1 MSADISLFD
10 LVNLS
15 IGTPEVGAVNFNAL
29 HTLLHAILGHLKIQT
44 VTTDWR
50 EQDAPPQEPHGPHL
64 TKSSSRYHHMEDKLR
79 QIERQMAAL
88 EKLPSGTDLLSRT
101 ASTTTPVNDLW
112 QLMQLRRKAQASE
125 DGVSKSMS
133 LIQDLLKE
141 IQDLKESRDD
151 LKKEVKSLQNQLNQL
166 NMSELVDRINEV
178 EKYCH
183 RLDNLDSAT
192 KELQDRVGR
201 YPDPDELIQCVT
213 WDIMQS
219 TLVSEQQNLQKE
231 IRHSVPVST
240 SVVMTTM
247 TPFSASANANT
258 GAAAFTPGTVTTS
271 QHGGALPQ
279 QSLSDGAAA
288 STPGTARQHG
298 GALPQQSLSDGAAA
312 LTPGTVTARQ
322 HGGALPQQ
330 SLSDG
335 AAASTPGTARQ
346 HGGALPQ
353 QSLSDGAAAS
363 TPGTARQH
371 GGALPQQSLSDG
383 AAVFTPGT
391 ASQHGGAL
399 PQQSLSDGAAAFTTG
414 TASQHGGALPQ
425 QSLSDGAA
433 AFTPGTGTAS
443 QHGGALPQQSLSD
456 GAAAFTPGTV
466 TVSQHGGTL
475 PQQSLSDGALM
486 VGSKPLSRVASGA
499 ERYPETVEA
508 LRDVGRLRER
518 HNTLETRVELL
529 EAGKADQAQLQ
540 HLREHLTDM
549 GDRDVPDKLLDQ
561 LNHLRVLVDSLMG
574 DRAKLGELEQLILN
588 IGTVQGSEGGSETA
602 KGSDSEDSDSPKQG
616 QLRLQILYLRNA
628 VQKVEEEVLLL
639 KTENTSAKAEQKTK
653 KDRQLQ
659 DQMDN
664 LRGMLEDMM
673 ASSSSLLSQSL
684 QQEPQGSEQGQGSG
698 QAGGHQGSTC
708 PSCSVDVSRKVS
720 QLFQRYENLQGLV
733 SRFMN
738 QQGGGRP
745 GAESSELMNDVQGAI
760 MQLQAECEKL
770 HSTANH
776 LIEEHSQKQVHIDHL
791 YKSMEELDEKKADK
805 ELVEMEIEI
814 KADKRALETKV
825 SRMQFDS
832 MTEEL
837 NTMFQE
843 LLSKITGQEQDW
855 HKIIDKISTEIE
867 CKLDRIELDPVKK
880 QLEDR
885 WKSIRKQLQAQ
896 PAPKEDDA
904 AGIRKQLVARFH
916 CISCDRPVD
925 MLTPG
930 PHLVTVPSTPGLPSH
945 KSNRPYTI
953 YELEQVRQHCRSER
967 IPEMADY
974 SYLAMSRSC
983 GGSHTVTYPNRRYT
997 RLQHISHFIQAEEET
1012 PPISSS
1018 PLRIQPEEVD
1028 ILGLDG
1034 HIYKGRLKTRSVK
1047 TVDARLPT
1055 IFPKDGMCKS
1065 KDKIMRSQFQK
1076 PGCTEPGCVTPVR
1089 PQSAKTQRSRSASG
1103 SSVRDRPMSSLGCLS
1118 QATLPQSSS
1127 HADTTSELLQQDL
1140 ELHVDLSQ
1148 PEEEPVIIL

>member
-29 HTLLHAILGHLKIQT
+29 HTLLHAILGHLKIQN
-44 VTTDWR
+44 VTTGWR
-50 EQDAPPQEPHGPHL
+50 EQDTTPQEPHGTVAHL
-64 TKSSSRYHHMEDKLR
+64 TKSSSPYHHIEDKLR

-178 EKYCH
+178 EQYCH

-213 WDIMQS
+213 WDIMQT

-231 IRHSVPVST
+231 IRHSVPVPT

-247 TPFSASANANT
+247 TPFSASVNANT
-258 GAAAFTPGTVTTS
+258 GAAAFTPVTV
-271 QHGGALPQ
+271 
-279 QSLSDGAAA
+279 
-288 STPGTARQHG
+288 
-298 GALPQQSLSDGAAA
+298 
-312 LTPGTVTARQ
+312 
-322 HGGALPQQ
+322 
-330 SLSDG
+330 
-335 AAASTPGTARQ
+335 
-346 HGGALPQ
+346 
-353 QSLSDGAAAS
+353 
-363 TPGTARQH
+363 
-371 GGALPQQSLSDG
+371 
-383 AAVFTPGT
+383 T

-399 PQQSLSDGAAAFTTG
+399 PQQSLSDVAAAFTPGTV

-433 AFTPGTGTAS
+433 AFTPVTVTAS

-456 GAAAFTPGTV
+456 VAAAFTPVTVTASQHGGALPQQSLSDVAASFTPGTVTASQHGGALPQQSLSDVAAAFTPGTV
-466 TVSQHGGTL
+466 TASQHGGVL

-540 HLREHLTDM
+540 HLRELLTDM

-574 DRAKLGELEQLILN
+574 DRAK
-588 IGTVQGSEGGSETA
+588 
-602 KGSDSEDSDSPKQG
+602 
-616 QLRLQILYLRNA
+616 
-628 VQKVEEEVLLL
+628 
-639 KTENTSAKAEQKTK
+639 
-653 KDRQLQ
+653 
-659 DQMDN
+659 
-664 LRGMLEDMM
+664 
-673 ASSSSLLSQSL
+673 
-684 QQEPQGSEQGQGSG
+684 
-698 QAGGHQGSTC
+698 
-708 PSCSVDVSRKVS
+708 
-720 QLFQRYENLQGLV
+720 
-733 SRFMN
+733 
-738 QQGGGRP
+738 
-745 GAESSELMNDVQGAI
+745 SSELMNDVQGAI

-770 HSTANH
+770 HGTANH

-855 HKIIDKISTEIE
+855 HKIVDKISTEME

-953 YELEQVRQHCRSER
+953 YELEQVRQHCRSLRPGTNHSHFEMASSERAMMQVQRIHTMMCRQIERVQSHLAGPERTYSQGALREIGPSRYPHILSPLQRTSQSLPKHER

-1012 PPISSS
+1012 PPVSGS

-1034 HIYKGRLKTRSVK
+1034 HIYKGRLKTRLVK

-1055 IFPKDGMCKS
+1055 IFPKDGMCKN

-1076 PGCTEPGCVTPVR
+1076 PCCTEPGCVTPVR
-1089 PQSAKTQRSRSASG
+1089 PQSAKTQRSRSG

-1148 PEEEPVIIL
+1148 SEEEPVIIL

>member
-29 HTLLHAILGHLKIQT
+29 HTLLHAILGHLKIQN
-44 VTTDWR
+44 VTTGWR
-50 EQDAPPQEPHGPHL
+50 EQDGPPQEPHGPHL
-64 TKSSSRYHHMEDKLR
+64 TKSSSPYHHMEDKLR

-133 LIQDLLKE
+133 LIQDLMKE

-178 EKYCH
+178 EQYCH

-213 WDIMQS
+213 WDIMQT

-231 IRHSVPVST
+231 IKHSVPVPT

-247 TPFSASANANT
+247 TPFSVSANANT
-258 GAAAFTPGTVTTS
+258 GAAAFTPGTVTVS
-271 QHGGALPQ
+271 QHGGAVPQ
-279 QSLSDGAAA
+279 QSLSDVTAAF
-288 STPGTARQHG
+288 
-298 GALPQQSLSDGAAA
+298 
-312 LTPGTVTARQ
+312 TPGTV
-322 HGGALPQQ
+322 
-330 SLSDG
+330 
-335 AAASTPGTARQ
+335 
-346 HGGALPQ
+346 
-353 QSLSDGAAAS
+353 
-363 TPGTARQH
+363 
-371 GGALPQQSLSDG
+371 
-383 AAVFTPGT
+383 T

-399 PQQSLSDGAAAFTTG
+399 PQQSLSDGAAAFTPGTV

-456 GAAAFTPGTV
+456 GADAFTPGTG
-466 TVSQHGGTL
+466 TASQHGGALPQQSLSDGAAAFTPVTASQHGGAL

-540 HLREHLTDM
+540 HLRELLPDM
-549 GDRDVPDKLLDQ
+549 GDRDVPDNLLDQ

-574 DRAKLGELEQLILN
+574 DKAK
-588 IGTVQGSEGGSETA
+588 
-602 KGSDSEDSDSPKQG
+602 
-616 QLRLQILYLRNA
+616 
-628 VQKVEEEVLLL
+628 
-639 KTENTSAKAEQKTK
+639 
-653 KDRQLQ
+653 
-659 DQMDN
+659 
-664 LRGMLEDMM
+664 
-673 ASSSSLLSQSL
+673 
-684 QQEPQGSEQGQGSG
+684 
-698 QAGGHQGSTC
+698 
-708 PSCSVDVSRKVS
+708 
-720 QLFQRYENLQGLV
+720 
-733 SRFMN
+733 
-738 QQGGGRP
+738 
-745 GAESSELMNDVQGAI
+745 SSELMNDVQGAI

-770 HSTANH
+770 HGTANH
-776 LIEEHSQKQVHIDHL
+776 LIEEHGQKQVHIDHL

-855 HKIIDKISTEIE
+855 HKIIDKISTEME

-930 PHLVTVPSTPGLPSH
+930 PHLVTLPSTPGLPSH

-967 IPEMADY
+967 IPEISDY

-997 RLQHISHFIQAEEET
+997 RLQHFSHFIQAEEET

-1148 PEEEPVIIL
+1148 SEEEPVIIL

>member
-29 HTLLHAILGHLKIQT
+29 HTLLHAILGHLKIQN
-44 VTTDWR
+44 VTTGWR

-64 TKSSSRYHHMEDKLR
+64 TKSSSPYHHMEDKLR

-178 EKYCH
+178 EQYCH

-213 WDIMQS
+213 WDIMQT

-231 IRHSVPVST
+231 IKHSVPVPT

-247 TPFSASANANT
+247 TPFSVSANANT
-258 GAAAFTPGTVTTS
+258 GAAAFTPGTLPAS
-271 QHGGALPQ
+271 MPARALPQ
-279 QSLSDGAAA
+279 QSLSDAAVA
-288 STPGTARQHG
+288 F
-298 GALPQQSLSDGAAA
+298 
-312 LTPGTVTARQ
+312 TPGTVTA
-322 HGGALPQQ
+322 
-330 SLSDG
+330 
-335 AAASTPGTARQ
+335 
-346 HGGALPQ
+346 
-353 QSLSDGAAAS
+353 
-363 TPGTARQH
+363 
-371 GGALPQQSLSDG
+371 
-383 AAVFTPGT
+383 
-391 ASQHGGAL
+391 SQY
-399 PQQSLSDGAAAFTTG
+399 
-414 TASQHGGALPQ
+414 
-425 QSLSDGAA
+425 
-433 AFTPGTGTAS
+433 
-443 QHGGALPQQSLSD
+443 GGALPQQSLSD

-466 TVSQHGGTL
+466 TASQHGGVLPQQSFSDGAAAFTPGTVTASQHGGAPPQQSLSDGAAAFTPGTVTASQHGGVL

-540 HLREHLTDM
+540 HLWELLPDM
-549 GDRDVPDKLLDQ
+549 GDRDVPDNLLDQ
-561 LNHLRVLVDSLMG
+561 LTHLRVLVDSLMG
-574 DRAKLGELEQLILN
+574 DRAK
-588 IGTVQGSEGGSETA
+588 
-602 KGSDSEDSDSPKQG
+602 
-616 QLRLQILYLRNA
+616 
-628 VQKVEEEVLLL
+628 
-639 KTENTSAKAEQKTK
+639 
-653 KDRQLQ
+653 
-659 DQMDN
+659 
-664 LRGMLEDMM
+664 
-673 ASSSSLLSQSL
+673 
-684 QQEPQGSEQGQGSG
+684 
-698 QAGGHQGSTC
+698 
-708 PSCSVDVSRKVS
+708 
-720 QLFQRYENLQGLV
+720 
-733 SRFMN
+733 
-738 QQGGGRP
+738 
-745 GAESSELMNDVQGAI
+745 SSELMNDVQGAI

-770 HSTANH
+770 HGTANH
-776 LIEEHSQKQVHIDHL
+776 LIEEHGQKQVHIDHL

-855 HKIIDKISTEIE
+855 HKIIDKISTEME

-930 PHLVTVPSTPGLPSH
+930 PHLVTLPSTPGLPSH

-997 RLQHISHFIQAEEET
+997 RLQQFSHFIQAEEET

-1055 IFPKDGMCKS
+1055 IFPKDAGMCKS

-1148 PEEEPVIIL
+1148 SEEEPVIIL

>member
-1 MSADISLFD
+1 
-10 LVNLS
+10 
-15 IGTPEVGAVNFNAL
+15 
-29 HTLLHAILGHLKIQT
+29 
-44 VTTDWR
+44 
-50 EQDAPPQEPHGPHL
+50 
-64 TKSSSRYHHMEDKLR
+64 MEL
-79 QIERQMAAL
+79 
-88 EKLPSGTDLLSRT
+88 LPSLLALSLP
-101 ASTTTPVNDLW
+101 AS
-112 QLMQLRRKAQASE
+112 M
-125 DGVSKSMS
+125 
-133 LIQDLLKE
+133 
-141 IQDLKESRDD
+141 
-151 LKKEVKSLQNQLNQL
+151 
-166 NMSELVDRINEV
+166 
-178 EKYCH
+178 
-183 RLDNLDSAT
+183 
-192 KELQDRVGR
+192 
-201 YPDPDELIQCVT
+201 
-213 WDIMQS
+213 
-219 TLVSEQQNLQKE
+219 
-231 IRHSVPVST
+231 
-240 SVVMTTM
+240 
-247 TPFSASANANT
+247 
-258 GAAAFTPGTVTTS
+258 
-271 QHGGALPQ
+271 GGALPQ
-279 QSLSDGAAA
+279 QS
-288 STPGTARQHG
+288 
-298 GALPQQSLSDGAAA
+298 
-312 LTPGTVTARQ
+312 V
-322 HGGALPQQ
+322 
-330 SLSDG
+330 
-335 AAASTPGTARQ
+335 
-346 HGGALPQ
+346 
-353 QSLSDGAAAS
+353 
-363 TPGTARQH
+363 
-371 GGALPQQSLSDG
+371 
-383 AAVFTPGT
+383 
-391 ASQHGGAL
+391 
-399 PQQSLSDGAAAFTTG
+399 
-414 TASQHGGALPQ
+414 
-425 QSLSDGAA
+425 
-433 AFTPGTGTAS
+433 
-443 QHGGALPQQSLSD
+443 
-456 GAAAFTPGTV
+456 
-466 TVSQHGGTL
+466 
-475 PQQSLSDGALM
+475 SDGALM

-499 ERYPETVEA
+499 EHYPETVEA

-540 HLREHLTDM
+540 HLRELLTDL

-602 KGSDSEDSDSPKQG
+602 KGSDSEDSPDSPKQG

-698 QAGGHQGSTC
+698 QAGGQQGSTC

-770 HSTANH
+770 HGTANH
-776 LIEEHSQKQVHIDHL
+776 PIEEHSQKQVHIDHL

-855 HKIIDKISTEIE
+855 HKIIDKISTEME
-867 CKLDRIELDPVKK
+867 CKLDRIELGPVKK

-974 SYLAMSRSC
+974 SYLAMSLSC

-997 RLQHISHFIQAEEET
+997 RLQHFSHFLQAEEET

-1034 HIYKGRLKTRSVK
+1034 HIYKGRLKTRSIK

-1055 IFPKDGMCKS
+1055 IFPKDGTGFWTGIIFS
-1065 KDKIMRSQFQK
+1065 STLQY
-1076 PGCTEPGCVTPVR
+1076 CVF
-1089 PQSAKTQRSRSASG
+1089 
-1103 SSVRDRPMSSLGCLS
+1103 
-1118 QATLPQSSS
+1118 
-1127 HADTTSELLQQDL
+1127 L
-1140 ELHVDLSQ
+1140 E
-1148 PEEEPVIIL
+1148 

>member
-29 HTLLHAILGHLKIQT
+29 HTLLHAILGHLKIQN
-44 VTTDWR
+44 VTTGWR

-64 TKSSSRYHHMEDKLR
+64 TKSSSPYHHMEDKLR

-101 ASTTTPVNDLW
+101 TSTTTPVNDLW
-112 QLMQLRRKAQASE
+112 QLMQLRRKVQASE

-166 NMSELVDRINEV
+166 NLSELVDRINEV
-178 EKYCH
+178 EQYCH
-183 RLDNLDSAT
+183 RLDNLDSVT

-213 WDIMQS
+213 WDIMQT

-231 IRHSVPVST
+231 IRHSVPVPT

-258 GAAAFTPGTVTTS
+258 GAAAFTPGTVT
-271 QHGGALPQ
+271 
-279 QSLSDGAAA
+279 
-288 STPGTARQHG
+288 
-298 GALPQQSLSDGAAA
+298 
-312 LTPGTVTARQ
+312 
-322 HGGALPQQ
+322 
-330 SLSDG
+330 
-335 AAASTPGTARQ
+335 
-346 HGGALPQ
+346 
-353 QSLSDGAAAS
+353 
-363 TPGTARQH
+363 
-371 GGALPQQSLSDG
+371 
-383 AAVFTPGT
+383 
-391 ASQHGGAL
+391 
-399 PQQSLSDGAAAFTTG
+399 
-414 TASQHGGALPQ
+414 
-425 QSLSDGAA
+425 
-433 AFTPGTGTAS
+433 AS

-466 TVSQHGGTL
+466 TASQHRGALPQQSFSDGAAAFTPGTVTVTASQNGGAL
-475 PQQSLSDGALM
+475 PQQSLSDGAAAFSPGTVTVSQHGGALPQQSLSDGAAVFTPGTGTVSLHGGALPQQSLSDGAAVFTPGTGTVSLHGGALPQQSLSDEALM

-540 HLREHLTDM
+540 HLRELLTDM
-549 GDRDVPDKLLDQ
+549 GDRDVPDKLMDQ

-574 DRAKLGELEQLILN
+574 DRAK
-588 IGTVQGSEGGSETA
+588 
-602 KGSDSEDSDSPKQG
+602 
-616 QLRLQILYLRNA
+616 
-628 VQKVEEEVLLL
+628 
-639 KTENTSAKAEQKTK
+639 
-653 KDRQLQ
+653 
-659 DQMDN
+659 
-664 LRGMLEDMM
+664 
-673 ASSSSLLSQSL
+673 
-684 QQEPQGSEQGQGSG
+684 
-698 QAGGHQGSTC
+698 
-708 PSCSVDVSRKVS
+708 
-720 QLFQRYENLQGLV
+720 
-733 SRFMN
+733 
-738 QQGGGRP
+738 
-745 GAESSELMNDVQGAI
+745 SSELMNDVQGAI

-770 HSTANH
+770 HGTANH
-776 LIEEHSQKQVHIDHL
+776 LIKEHSQKQVHIDHL

-855 HKIIDKISTEIE
+855 HKIIDKISNEME

-1076 PGCTEPGCVTPVR
+1076 PGCTEPGRVTPVR
-1089 PQSAKTQRSRSASG
+1089 PQSAKTQRSRSASS

-1118 QATLPQSSS
+1118 QTTLPQSSS

-1148 PEEEPVIIL
+1148 SEEEPVIIL

>member
-574 DRAKLGELEQLILN
+574 DRAK
-588 IGTVQGSEGGSETA
+588 
-602 KGSDSEDSDSPKQG
+602 
-616 QLRLQILYLRNA
+616 
-628 VQKVEEEVLLL
+628 
-639 KTENTSAKAEQKTK
+639 
-653 KDRQLQ
+653 
-659 DQMDN
+659 MDN

>member
-29 HTLLHAILGHLKIQT
+29 HTLLHAILGHLKIQN
-44 VTTDWR
+44 VTTGWR

-64 TKSSSRYHHMEDKLR
+64 TKSSSPYHHMEEKLR

-151 LKKEVKSLQNQLNQL
+151 LKKEVKSLQNQFNQL

-178 EKYCH
+178 EQYCH

-213 WDIMQS
+213 WDIMQT

-231 IRHSVPVST
+231 IKHSVPVPT

-247 TPFSASANANT
+247 TPFSVSANANT
-258 GAAAFTPGTVTTS
+258 GAAAFTPGTVT
-271 QHGGALPQ
+271 
-279 QSLSDGAAA
+279 
-288 STPGTARQHG
+288 
-298 GALPQQSLSDGAAA
+298 
-312 LTPGTVTARQ
+312 
-322 HGGALPQQ
+322 
-330 SLSDG
+330 
-335 AAASTPGTARQ
+335 
-346 HGGALPQ
+346 
-353 QSLSDGAAAS
+353 
-363 TPGTARQH
+363 
-371 GGALPQQSLSDG
+371 
-383 AAVFTPGT
+383 

-399 PQQSLSDGAAAFTTG
+399 PQQSLSDAAAAFTPG
-414 TASQHGGALPQ
+414 TVTVSQHGGVLPQQSLSDAAAAFTPGTVTVSQHGGALPQ
-425 QSLSDGAA
+425 QYLSDAAA
-433 AFTPGTGTAS
+433 AFTPGTLTVS
-443 QHGGALPQQSLSD
+443 QHGGVLPQQSLSD

-466 TVSQHGGTL
+466 TVSQHGGAL

-540 HLREHLTDM
+540 HLRELLPDM
-549 GDRDVPDKLLDQ
+549 GDRDVPDNLLDQ
-561 LNHLRVLVDSLMG
+561 LTHLRVLVDSLMG
-574 DRAKLGELEQLILN
+574 DRAK
-588 IGTVQGSEGGSETA
+588 
-602 KGSDSEDSDSPKQG
+602 
-616 QLRLQILYLRNA
+616 
-628 VQKVEEEVLLL
+628 
-639 KTENTSAKAEQKTK
+639 
-653 KDRQLQ
+653 
-659 DQMDN
+659 
-664 LRGMLEDMM
+664 
-673 ASSSSLLSQSL
+673 
-684 QQEPQGSEQGQGSG
+684 
-698 QAGGHQGSTC
+698 
-708 PSCSVDVSRKVS
+708 
-720 QLFQRYENLQGLV
+720 
-733 SRFMN
+733 
-738 QQGGGRP
+738 
-745 GAESSELMNDVQGAI
+745 SSELMNDVQGAI

-770 HSTANH
+770 HGTANH
-776 LIEEHSQKQVHIDHL
+776 LIEEHGQKQVHIDHL

-855 HKIIDKISTEIE
+855 HKIVDKISTEME

-930 PHLVTVPSTPGLPSH
+930 PHLVTLPSTPGLPSH

-997 RLQHISHFIQAEEET
+997 RLQQFSHFIQAEEET

-1034 HIYKGRLKTRSVK
+1034 HIYKGRLKNRSVK

-1055 IFPKDGMCKS
+1055 IFPKDAGMCKS

-1148 PEEEPVIIL
+1148 SEVEPVIIL

>member
-29 HTLLHAILGHLKIQT
+29 HTLLHAILGHLKIQN
-44 VTTDWR
+44 VTTGWR
-50 EQDAPPQEPHGPHL
+50 EQDTPPQEPHGTVAHL
-64 TKSSSRYHHMEDKLR
+64 TKSSSPYHHMEDKLR

-112 QLMQLRRKAQASE
+112 QLMQLRSKAQASE

-178 EKYCH
+178 EQYCH

-213 WDIMQS
+213 WDIMQT

-231 IRHSVPVST
+231 IRHSVPVPT

-247 TPFSASANANT
+247 TPFSASVNANT
-258 GAAAFTPGTVTTS
+258 GAAAFTPVTVS
-271 QHGGALPQ
+271 
-279 QSLSDGAAA
+279 
-288 STPGTARQHG
+288 
-298 GALPQQSLSDGAAA
+298 
-312 LTPGTVTARQ
+312 V
-322 HGGALPQQ
+322 
-330 SLSDG
+330 
-335 AAASTPGTARQ
+335 
-346 HGGALPQ
+346 
-353 QSLSDGAAAS
+353 
-363 TPGTARQH
+363 
-371 GGALPQQSLSDG
+371 
-383 AAVFTPGT
+383 
-391 ASQHGGAL
+391 
-399 PQQSLSDGAAAFTTG
+399 
-414 TASQHGGALPQ
+414 
-425 QSLSDGAA
+425 
-433 AFTPGTGTAS
+433 S

-466 TVSQHGGTL
+466 TVSQYGGALPQQSLSDGAAAFTPVTVTASQHGGALPQQSLSDGAAAFTPVTVTASQHGGALPQQSLSDGAAAFTPVTVTASQHGGALPQQSLSDVAAACTPGTVTVSQHGGAL

-486 VGSKPLSRVASGA
+486 VGRKPLSRVASGA

-540 HLREHLTDM
+540 HLRELLTDM

-574 DRAKLGELEQLILN
+574 DRAK
-588 IGTVQGSEGGSETA
+588 
-602 KGSDSEDSDSPKQG
+602 
-616 QLRLQILYLRNA
+616 
-628 VQKVEEEVLLL
+628 
-639 KTENTSAKAEQKTK
+639 
-653 KDRQLQ
+653 
-659 DQMDN
+659 
-664 LRGMLEDMM
+664 
-673 ASSSSLLSQSL
+673 
-684 QQEPQGSEQGQGSG
+684 
-698 QAGGHQGSTC
+698 
-708 PSCSVDVSRKVS
+708 
-720 QLFQRYENLQGLV
+720 
-733 SRFMN
+733 
-738 QQGGGRP
+738 
-745 GAESSELMNDVQGAI
+745 SSELMNDVQGAI

-770 HSTANH
+770 HGTANH

-814 KADKRALETKV
+814 KADKRALDTKV

-855 HKIIDKISTEIE
+855 HKIIDKISTEME

-953 YELEQVRQHCRSER
+953 YELEQVRQHCRSLRPGTNHSHFEMASSERAMMQVQRIHTMMCRQIERVQSHLVGPERTYSQGALREIGSSRYPHILSPLQRTSQSLPKHER

-1034 HIYKGRLKTRSVK
+1034 HIYKGRLKTRLVK

-1055 IFPKDGMCKS
+1055 IFPKDAGMCKS

-1089 PQSAKTQRSRSASG
+1089 PQSAKTQRSRSG

-1148 PEEEPVIIL
+1148 SEEEPVIIL

>member
-1 MSADISLFD
+1 
-10 LVNLS
+10 
-15 IGTPEVGAVNFNAL
+15 
-29 HTLLHAILGHLKIQT
+29 
-44 VTTDWR
+44 
-50 EQDAPPQEPHGPHL
+50 
-64 TKSSSRYHHMEDKLR
+64 
-79 QIERQMAAL
+79 
-88 EKLPSGTDLLSRT
+88 
-101 ASTTTPVNDLW
+101 
-112 QLMQLRRKAQASE
+112 
-125 DGVSKSMS
+125 
-133 LIQDLLKE
+133 
-141 IQDLKESRDD
+141 
-151 LKKEVKSLQNQLNQL
+151 
-166 NMSELVDRINEV
+166 MSELVDRINEV
-178 EKYCH
+178 EQYCH

-213 WDIMQS
+213 WDIMQT

-231 IRHSVPVST
+231 IKHSVPVPT

-247 TPFSASANANT
+247 TPFSVSANANT
-258 GAAAFTPGTVTTS
+258 GAAAFTPGTVTVS
-271 QHGGALPQ
+271 QHGGAVPQ
-279 QSLSDGAAA
+279 QSLSDVTAAF
-288 STPGTARQHG
+288 
-298 GALPQQSLSDGAAA
+298 
-312 LTPGTVTARQ
+312 TPGTV
-322 HGGALPQQ
+322 
-330 SLSDG
+330 
-335 AAASTPGTARQ
+335 
-346 HGGALPQ
+346 
-353 QSLSDGAAAS
+353 
-363 TPGTARQH
+363 
-371 GGALPQQSLSDG
+371 
-383 AAVFTPGT
+383 T

-399 PQQSLSDGAAAFTTG
+399 PQQSLSDGAAAFTPGTV

-456 GAAAFTPGTV
+456 GADAFTPGTG
-466 TVSQHGGTL
+466 TASQHGGALPQQSLSDGAAAFTPVTASQHGGAL

-540 HLREHLTDM
+540 HLRELLPDM
-549 GDRDVPDKLLDQ
+549 GDRDVPDNLLDQ

-574 DRAKLGELEQLILN
+574 DKAK
-588 IGTVQGSEGGSETA
+588 
-602 KGSDSEDSDSPKQG
+602 
-616 QLRLQILYLRNA
+616 
-628 VQKVEEEVLLL
+628 
-639 KTENTSAKAEQKTK
+639 
-653 KDRQLQ
+653 
-659 DQMDN
+659 
-664 LRGMLEDMM
+664 
-673 ASSSSLLSQSL
+673 
-684 QQEPQGSEQGQGSG
+684 
-698 QAGGHQGSTC
+698 
-708 PSCSVDVSRKVS
+708 
-720 QLFQRYENLQGLV
+720 
-733 SRFMN
+733 
-738 QQGGGRP
+738 
-745 GAESSELMNDVQGAI
+745 SSELMNDVQGAI

-770 HSTANH
+770 HGTANH
-776 LIEEHSQKQVHIDHL
+776 LIEEHGQKQVHIDHL

-855 HKIIDKISTEIE
+855 HKIIDKISTEME

-930 PHLVTVPSTPGLPSH
+930 PHLVTLPSTPGLPSH

-967 IPEMADY
+967 IPEISDY

-997 RLQHISHFIQAEEET
+997 RLQHFSHFIQAEEET

-1148 PEEEPVIIL
+1148 SEEEPVIIL

>member
-15 IGTPEVGAVNFNAL
+15 IGTPDVGAVNFNAL
-29 HTLLHAILGHLKIQT
+29 HTLLHAILGHLKIQNM
-44 VTTDWR
+44 TTGWR
-50 EQDAPPQEPHGPHL
+50 EEDAPPQQPHGPPL
-64 TKSSSRYHHMEDKLR
+64 TKSSSPYHHMEDKLR

-101 ASTTTPVNDLW
+101 ASTTTPVNDMW

-151 LKKEVKSLQNQLNQL
+151 LKKAVKSLQNQLDQL
-166 NMSELVDRINEV
+166 NMSELVDRINKV
-178 EKYCH
+178 EQYCH

-213 WDIMQS
+213 WDILQT
-219 TLVSEQQNLQKE
+219 TLVSKQQNLQKACLMSCSKE
-231 IRHSVPVST
+231 RESFIKQSYTRPRNRYELCVDALSLP
-240 SVVMTTM
+240 
-247 TPFSASANANT
+247 ASMEEHC
-258 GAAAFTPGTVTTS
+258 PS
-271 QHGGALPQ
+271 SS
-279 QSLSDGAAA
+279 SLMELLQPEGC
-288 STPGTARQHG
+288 
-298 GALPQQSLSDGAAA
+298 
-312 LTPGTVTARQ
+312 
-322 HGGALPQQ
+322 
-330 SLSDG
+330 
-335 AAASTPGTARQ
+335 
-346 HGGALPQ
+346 
-353 QSLSDGAAAS
+353 
-363 TPGTARQH
+363 
-371 GGALPQQSLSDG
+371 
-383 AAVFTPGT
+383 
-391 ASQHGGAL
+391 
-399 PQQSLSDGAAAFTTG
+399 
-414 TASQHGGALPQ
+414 LPQ

-433 AFTPGTGTAS
+433 AFTPGTGTGTVTGI
-443 QHGGALPQQSLSD
+443 QHGG
-456 GAAAFTPGTV
+456 V
-466 TVSQHGGTL
+466 L

-486 VGSKPLSRVASGA
+486 VRSKPLSRVASGA

-540 HLREHLTDM
+540 HLRELLTDM
-549 GDRDVPDKLLDQ
+549 GDRDVPENLMDQ
-561 LNHLRVLVDSLMG
+561 LNHLRVLVDSLVG

-588 IGTVQGSEGGSETA
+588 IGTVQDSEGGSGMA
-602 KGSDSEDSDSPKQG
+602 KGSDSEDSSNSAQQG

-659 DQMDN
+659 NQMDN

-684 QQEPQGSEQGQGSG
+684 QQGPEQGQGSS
-698 QAGGHQGSTC
+698 QAGGQQGSTC
-708 PSCSVDVSRKVS
+708 PSCSVDMSRKVS

-733 SRFMN
+733 SSFMN
-738 QQGGGRP
+738 QQGGGGPR
-745 GAESSELMNDVQGAI
+745 AESSELMNDVQGAI
-760 MQLQAECEKL
+760 LQLQAECEKL

-776 LIEEHSQKQVHIDHL
+776 LIEEQSQKQVHIDHL

-805 ELVEMEIEI
+805 DLVEMEIEI

-855 HKIIDKISTEIE
+855 HKIIDKISTEME

-904 AGIRKQLVARFH
+904 AGIRRQLVARFH

-953 YELEQVRQHCRSER
+953 YELEQVRQHCRSLRPGTNHGHFEMASSERAMMQVQRINTMMCRQIERVQPTSWPRANLQPGSPKGDRALPLSTHPEPAAEDQPESAQAVSQSVSVHPSER

-1012 PPISSS
+1012 PPISRST
-1018 PLRIQPEEVD
+1018 LRIQPEEVD

-1055 IFPKDGMCKS
+1055 IFPKDAVRGWERGDVQTPVLTAHMDSSWTVNTAMGVVGSCHSHVKARCDIVVLMTAGMCKS
-1065 KDKIMRSQFQK
+1065 KDKVMRSQFQK
-1076 PGCTEPGCVTPVR
+1076 SGCTEPACVTPVR

-1127 HADTTSELLQQDL
+1127 HADTTSELQQEQQGL

-1148 PEEEPVIIL
+1148 SEEEPVTTL

>member
-29 HTLLHAILGHLKIQT
+29 HTLLHAILGHLKIQN
-44 VTTDWR
+44 VTTGWR
-50 EQDAPPQEPHGPHL
+50 EQDTPPQEPHGTVAHL
-64 TKSSSRYHHMEDKLR
+64 TKSSSPYHHMEDKLR

-112 QLMQLRRKAQASE
+112 QLMQLRSKAQASE

-178 EKYCH
+178 EQYCH

-213 WDIMQS
+213 WDIMQT

-231 IRHSVPVST
+231 IRHSVPVPT

-247 TPFSASANANT
+247 TPFSASVNANT
-258 GAAAFTPGTVTTS
+258 GAAAFTPVTVS
-271 QHGGALPQ
+271 
-279 QSLSDGAAA
+279 
-288 STPGTARQHG
+288 
-298 GALPQQSLSDGAAA
+298 
-312 LTPGTVTARQ
+312 V
-322 HGGALPQQ
+322 
-330 SLSDG
+330 
-335 AAASTPGTARQ
+335 
-346 HGGALPQ
+346 
-353 QSLSDGAAAS
+353 
-363 TPGTARQH
+363 
-371 GGALPQQSLSDG
+371 
-383 AAVFTPGT
+383 
-391 ASQHGGAL
+391 
-399 PQQSLSDGAAAFTTG
+399 
-414 TASQHGGALPQ
+414 
-425 QSLSDGAA
+425 
-433 AFTPGTGTAS
+433 S

-466 TVSQHGGTL
+466 TVSQYGGALPQQSLSDGAAAFTPVTVTASQHGGALPQQSLSDGAAAFTPVTVTASQHGGALPQQSLSDGAAAFTPVTVTASQHGGALPQQSLSDVAAACTPGTVTVSQHGGAL

-486 VGSKPLSRVASGA
+486 VGRKPLSRVASGA

-540 HLREHLTDM
+540 HLRELLTDM

-602 KGSDSEDSDSPKQG
+602 KGSDSEDSSDSPNQG
-616 QLRLQILYLRNA
+616 LLRLQILYLRNA

-684 QQEPQGSEQGQGSG
+684 QQEPQGSEQ
-698 QAGGHQGSTC
+698 AGGQQGSTC

-770 HSTANH
+770 HGTANH

-814 KADKRALETKV
+814 KADKRALDTKV

-855 HKIIDKISTEIE
+855 HKIIDKISTEME

-1034 HIYKGRLKTRSVK
+1034 HIYKGRLKTRLVK

-1055 IFPKDGMCKS
+1055 IFPKDAGMCKS

-1089 PQSAKTQRSRSASG
+1089 PQSAKTQRSRSG

-1148 PEEEPVIIL
+1148 SEEEPVIIL

>member
-659 DQMDN
+659 DQ
-664 LRGMLEDMM
+664 
-673 ASSSSLLSQSL
+673 
-684 QQEPQGSEQGQGSG
+684 
-698 QAGGHQGSTC
+698 
-708 PSCSVDVSRKVS
+708 
-720 QLFQRYENLQGLV
+720 
-733 SRFMN
+733 
-738 QQGGGRP
+738 
-745 GAESSELMNDVQGAI
+745 SSELMNDVQGAI

-1055 IFPKDGMCKS
+1055 IFPKDAGMCKS

>member
-29 HTLLHAILGHLKIQT
+29 HTLLHAILGHLKIQN
-44 VTTDWR
+44 VTTGWR

-64 TKSSSRYHHMEDKLR
+64 TKSSSPYHHMEEKLR

-178 EKYCH
+178 EQYCH

-213 WDIMQS
+213 WDIMQT

-231 IRHSVPVST
+231 IKHSVPVPT

-247 TPFSASANANT
+247 TPFSVSANANT
-258 GAAAFTPGTVTTS
+258 GAAAFAPGTVTVS

-279 QSLSDGAAA
+279 QSLSDAAA
-288 STPGTARQHG
+288 AF
-298 GALPQQSLSDGAAA
+298 
-312 LTPGTVTARQ
+312 TPGTV
-322 HGGALPQQ
+322 
-330 SLSDG
+330 
-335 AAASTPGTARQ
+335 
-346 HGGALPQ
+346 
-353 QSLSDGAAAS
+353 
-363 TPGTARQH
+363 
-371 GGALPQQSLSDG
+371 
-383 AAVFTPGT
+383 T

-399 PQQSLSDGAAAFTTG
+399 PQQSLSDAAVAFTPGTG
-414 TASQHGGALPQ
+414 TVTASQYGGALPQ
-425 QSLSDGAA
+425 QSLSDAA
-433 AFTPGTGTAS
+433 VAFTPGTGTVTAS

-466 TVSQHGGTL
+466 TASQYGGALPQQSLSDGAAAFTPGTVTASQHGGAL

-540 HLREHLTDM
+540 HLRELLPDM
-549 GDRDVPDKLLDQ
+549 GDRDVPDNLLDQ
-561 LNHLRVLVDSLMG
+561 LTHLRVLVDSLMG

-602 KGSDSEDSDSPKQG
+602 KGSDSEDSSDSPKQG

-673 ASSSSLLSQSL
+673 ASSSSLLSQSF

-698 QAGGHQGSTC
+698 QAGGQQGSTC

-770 HSTANH
+770 HGTANH
-776 LIEEHSQKQVHIDHL
+776 LIKEHGQKQVHIDHL

-855 HKIIDKISTEIE
+855 HKIIDKISTEME

-930 PHLVTVPSTPGLPSH
+930 PHLVTLPSTPGLPSH

-997 RLQHISHFIQAEEET
+997 RLQQFSHFIQAEEET

-1089 PQSAKTQRSRSASG
+1089 PQSAKTQRSRSVSG

-1148 PEEEPVIIL
+1148 SEVEPVIIL

>member
-29 HTLLHAILGHLKIQT
+29 HTLLHAILGHLKIQN
-44 VTTDWR
+44 VTTGWR

-64 TKSSSRYHHMEDKLR
+64 TKSSSPYHHMEDKLR

-151 LKKEVKSLQNQLNQL
+151 LKKEVKSLQNQLNQ
-166 NMSELVDRINEV
+166 
-178 EKYCH
+178 
-183 RLDNLDSAT
+183 
-192 KELQDRVGR
+192 KELQDRAGR

-213 WDIMQS
+213 WDIMQT
-219 TLVSEQQNLQKE
+219 TLE
-231 IRHSVPVST
+231 IKHSVPVPT

-247 TPFSASANANT
+247 TPFSVSANANT
-258 GAAAFTPGTVTTS
+258 GAAAFTPGTVTVS
-271 QHGGALPQ
+271 QHGGAAPAVPLWSCCLHSWHCHCQPAWGRCPSSPSLMELLP
-279 QSLSDGAAA
+279 SLLALSLPA
-288 STPGTARQHG
+288 SM
-298 GALPQQSLSDGAAA
+298 
-312 LTPGTVTARQ
+312 
-322 HGGALPQQ
+322 
-330 SLSDG
+330 
-335 AAASTPGTARQ
+335 
-346 HGGALPQ
+346 
-353 QSLSDGAAAS
+353 
-363 TPGTARQH
+363 
-371 GGALPQQSLSDG
+371 
-383 AAVFTPGT
+383 
-391 ASQHGGAL
+391 
-399 PQQSLSDGAAAFTTG
+399 
-414 TASQHGGALPQ
+414 GALPQ

-433 AFTPGTGTAS
+433 AFTPGTVTAS

-466 TVSQHGGTL
+466 TASQHGGALPQQSFSDGAAAFTPGTVTASQHGGALPQQSLSDGAPAFTPGTVTASQHGGALPQQSLSDGAPAFTPGTVTASQHGGAL

-529 EAGKADQAQLQ
+529 EAGKVDQAQLQ
-540 HLREHLTDM
+540 HLRELLPDM
-549 GDRDVPDKLLDQ
+549 GDRDVPDNLLDQ
-561 LNHLRVLVDSLMG
+561 LTHLRVLVDSLMG

-602 KGSDSEDSDSPKQG
+602 KGSDGEDSSDSPKQG

-639 KTENTSAKAEQKTK
+639 KTENTSAKAEQKTRK
-653 KDRQLQ
+653 TDNRVDNMALRLPSHR
-659 DQMDN
+659 QMDN

-698 QAGGHQGSTC
+698 QAGGQQGSTC

-770 HSTANH
+770 HGTANH
-776 LIEEHSQKQVHIDHL
+776 LIEEHVQKQVHIDSESGRDSRHL

-855 HKIIDKISTEIE
+855 HKIIDKISTEME

-930 PHLVTVPSTPGLPSH
+930 PHLVTLPSTPGLPSH

-997 RLQHISHFIQAEEET
+997 RLQHFSHFIQAEEET

-1055 IFPKDGMCKS
+1055 IFPKDAGMCKS

-1148 PEEEPVIIL
+1148 SEEEPVIIL

>member
-574 DRAKLGELEQLILN
+574 DRAK
-588 IGTVQGSEGGSETA
+588 
-602 KGSDSEDSDSPKQG
+602 
-616 QLRLQILYLRNA
+616 
-628 VQKVEEEVLLL
+628 
-639 KTENTSAKAEQKTK
+639 
-653 KDRQLQ
+653 
-659 DQMDN
+659 MDN

-1055 IFPKDGMCKS
+1055 IFPKDAGMCKS

>member
-574 DRAKLGELEQLILN
+574 DRAK
-588 IGTVQGSEGGSETA
+588 
-602 KGSDSEDSDSPKQG
+602 
-616 QLRLQILYLRNA
+616 
-628 VQKVEEEVLLL
+628 
-639 KTENTSAKAEQKTK
+639 
-653 KDRQLQ
+653 
-659 DQMDN
+659 
-664 LRGMLEDMM
+664 
-673 ASSSSLLSQSL
+673 
-684 QQEPQGSEQGQGSG
+684 
-698 QAGGHQGSTC
+698 
-708 PSCSVDVSRKVS
+708 
-720 QLFQRYENLQGLV
+720 
-733 SRFMN
+733 
-738 QQGGGRP
+738 
-745 GAESSELMNDVQGAI
+745 SSELMNDVQGAI

-1055 IFPKDGMCKS
+1055 IFPKDAGMCKS

>member
-10 LVNLS
+10 LLNLS
-15 IGTPEVGAVNFNAL
+15 IGTPEVGAVNLNAL
-29 HTLLHAILGHLKIQT
+29 HTLLHAILGHLKIQN
-44 VTTDWR
+44 VTTGWR
-50 EQDAPPQEPHGPHL
+50 EQDAPPQEPHGTVAHL
-64 TKSSSRYHHMEDKLR
+64 TKSSSPYHHMEDKLR

-178 EKYCH
+178 EQYCH

-213 WDIMQS
+213 WDIMQT

-231 IRHSVPVST
+231 IRHSVAVPT

-247 TPFSASANANT
+247 TPFSTSANANT
-258 GAAAFTPGTVTTS
+258 GAAAFT
-271 QHGGALPQ
+271 H
-279 QSLSDGAAA
+279 
-288 STPGTARQHG
+288 
-298 GALPQQSLSDGAAA
+298 
-312 LTPGTVTARQ
+312 GTVTA
-322 HGGALPQQ
+322 
-330 SLSDG
+330 
-335 AAASTPGTARQ
+335 
-346 HGGALPQ
+346 
-353 QSLSDGAAAS
+353 
-363 TPGTARQH
+363 
-371 GGALPQQSLSDG
+371 
-383 AAVFTPGT
+383 
-391 ASQHGGAL
+391 SQHR
-399 PQQSLSDGAAAFTTG
+399 
-414 TASQHGGALPQ
+414 GALPQ

-433 AFTPGTGTAS
+433 AFTPGTVTVS

-466 TVSQHGGTL
+466 TVSQHGGALPLQSLSDGAAAFTPGTVTASQHGGALPQQSLSDGAAAFTPGTVTASQHGGAL

-540 HLREHLTDM
+540 HLRELLTDM
-549 GDRDVPDKLLDQ
+549 GDRDVPDKLLDE

-574 DRAKLGELEQLILN
+574 DRAK
-588 IGTVQGSEGGSETA
+588 
-602 KGSDSEDSDSPKQG
+602 
-616 QLRLQILYLRNA
+616 
-628 VQKVEEEVLLL
+628 
-639 KTENTSAKAEQKTK
+639 
-653 KDRQLQ
+653 
-659 DQMDN
+659 
-664 LRGMLEDMM
+664 
-673 ASSSSLLSQSL
+673 
-684 QQEPQGSEQGQGSG
+684 
-698 QAGGHQGSTC
+698 
-708 PSCSVDVSRKVS
+708 
-720 QLFQRYENLQGLV
+720 
-733 SRFMN
+733 
-738 QQGGGRP
+738 
-745 GAESSELMNDVQGAI
+745 SSELMNDVQGAI

-855 HKIIDKISTEIE
+855 HKIIDKISTEME

-880 QLEDR
+880 QLEDC

-896 PAPKEDDA
+896 PAPKEDNA

-953 YELEQVRQHCRSER
+953 YELEQVRQHCRSLRPGTNHSHFEMASSERAMMQVQRIHTMMCRQIERVQSHLVGPECTYSQGALREIGPSRYPDILSPLQRTSQSLPKHER

-1012 PPISSS
+1012 PPVSSS

-1103 SSVRDRPMSSLGCLS
+1103 SFVRDRPMSSLGCLS

-1148 PEEEPVIIL
+1148 LEEEPIIIL